1 MNKFELTQVG
11 SEALPTMHLA
21 ESALPTRTLAHQEQ
35 RFRSFVDHSCDIF
48 FELTADSCLGY
59 VSPQWQTTLGH
70 PLQEALGQS
79 FLAFVHPD
87 DHGAY
92 QTGFQQT
99 LLSGEKIGG
108 LALRLRCQDGSYKDC
123 MGSVWRVRSPVDA
136 TWVLAGTAKE
146 RPQAQKRD
154 EGLILARQIFETA
167 FEAIFVSDLE
177 GNLLEVNAEAC
188 RLAKYSREEMLRL
201 RNVDIVAQEEV
212 PRIDSELD
220 VADAGGVNE
229 NRWLLLCSDGSTVP
243 LDLVVQRLPGDR
255 YLAIGRNLTEREKIQ
270 KELTQARDAAEAA
283 NLTKSRFL
291 AAVSHDLRQPIQAIS
306 LFQEALRHTSLSDRQ
321 KSINS
326 NQALAIQSL
335 GGMLD
340 ALLDLSRLDVGAVTP
355 VPEVMACKTLL
366 QALDREF
373 WPLAQAKSLHLR
385 FCYARGPANVF
396 VDPRL
401 FQSLLGNLVGNAIKY
416 TERGGV
422 LICLRRRGG
431 QALIQVWDT
440 GIGIAPEKTE
450 SIFEEYRQIGNHERD
465 RSKGLGLGLTI
476 VRRLSKLLGTEV
488 VCRSRPGR
496 GSVFEFSL
504 PLVDTQPATTPAQT
518 ARATSL
524 TSPIPSCG
532 RIVVLEDDDMVSQA
546 LALNLTALGMRVTT
560 FRSAEAALAS
570 ADVHDASCYIS
581 DFRLPG
587 INGLEFLK
595 AIQQRSSTPI
605 KAVILSGDASPN
617 QIKLNPSCGWTV
629 LLKPVELEQLLA
641 AIKAQVAISSS

>member
-1 MNKFELTQVG
+1 MNKPAFTQADN
-11 SEALPTMHLA
+11 EAPPPMPVA
-21 ESALPTRTLAHQEQ
+21 ESTVPASTLARREQ
-35 RFRSFVDHSCDIF
+35 RFRSFVDHSSDLF
-48 FELTADSCLGY
+48 FELTADGSLGY
-59 VSPQWQTTLGH
+59 VSPQWQTALGH
-70 PLQEALGQS
+70 PQQETLGQS
-79 FLAFVHPD
+79 FLSFVHPD
-87 DHGAY
+87 DSAAC
-92 QTGFQQT
+92 QTCFQQT
-99 LLSGEKIGG
+99 LLSGEKSSA
-108 LALRLRCQDGSYKDC
+108 LAFRLRGQDGSYKDY
-123 MGSVWRVRSPVDA
+123 MGSVWRAQAPEET
-136 TWVLAGTAKE
+136 TWVLAGAVREQPPK
-146 RPQAQKRD
+146 QKLD

-167 FEAIFVSDLE
+167 FEAIFVSDLD

-188 RLAKYSREEMLRL
+188 RLAKYSREDMLRL
-201 RNVDIVAQEEV
+201 RNVDIVAKEEV

-270 KELTQARDAAEAA
+270 RELAQARDAAEAA

-306 LFQEALRHTSLSDRQ
+306 LFQEALRHTGLNDRQ
-321 KSINS
+321 KNINT
-326 NQALAIQSL
+326 NLALAIQSL

-340 ALLDLSRLDVGAVTP
+340 ALLDLSRLDAGAVTP
-355 VPEVMACKTLL
+355 IPEVKVCKTLL
-366 QALDREF
+366 HAIDREF
-373 WPLAQAKSLHLR
+373 WPLAQAKSLQLR
-385 FCYARGPANVF
+385 FFYTRGPASVF

-440 GIGIAPEKTE
+440 GIGIAPEKIE
-450 SIFEEYRQIGNHERD
+450 AIFEEYLQIGNHERD
-465 RSKGLGLGLTI
+465 RSKGLGLGLAI
-476 VRRLSKLLGTEV
+476 VRRLSRLLGTEV
-488 VCRSRPGR
+488 VCRSRPGL

-504 PLVDTQPATTPAQT
+504 PLVDAPPATSHAQVARTTP
-518 ARATSL
+518 L
-524 TSPIPSCG
+524 TSPLPSG
-532 RIVVLEDDDMVSQA
+532 RIIVLEDDGMVSQA

-560 FRSAEAALAS
+560 FSSAEAALAS
-570 ADVHDASCYIS
+570 ADVHDACCYIS

-587 INGLEFLK
+587 INGLEFLETL
-595 AIQQRSSTPI
+595 QQRSSKPI
-605 KAVILSGDASPN
+605 KAVILSGDASPD
-617 QIKLNPSCGWTV
+617 QIQLNPATGWTV

-641 AIKAQVAISSS
+641 AIEAQVSVSVSH

>member
-1 MNKFELTQVG
+1 MNKFAFTQASNDAPLLMPVTE
-11 SEALPTMHLA
+11 SVLPVN
-21 ESALPTRTLAHQEQ
+21 TLAHREQ
-35 RFRSFVDHSCDIF
+35 RFRSFVDNSSDIF
-48 FELTADSCLGY
+48 FELTAGGSLSY
-59 VSPQWQTTLGH
+59 VSPQWQTALGH
-70 PLQEALGQS
+70 PLQETLGQS
-79 FLAFVHPD
+79 FQAFVHPED
-87 DHGAY
+87 SAAC
-92 QTGFQQT
+92 QACFQQA
-99 LLSGEKIGG
+99 LLSREKSSD
-108 LALRLRCQDGSYKDC
+108 LAFRLRCQDGSYKDH
-123 MGSVWRVRSPVDA
+123 MGSVWRVLAPVEA
-136 TWVLAGTAKE
+136 TWVLAGAVKE
-146 RPQAQKRD
+146 RPQAAKLD

-167 FEAIFVSDLE
+167 FEAIFVCDLE

-188 RLAKYSREEMLRL
+188 RLAKYSREDMLRL

-270 KELTQARDAAEAA
+270 KELAQARDAAEAA

-306 LFQEALRHTSLSDRQ
+306 LFQEALRLTGLNDRQ
-321 KSINS
+321 KNIND
-326 NQALAIQSL
+326 NLALAIQSL
-335 GGMLD
+335 GGMLH
-340 ALLDLSRLDVGAVTP
+340 ALLDLSRLDAGAVTP
-355 VPEVMACKTLL
+355 VPEVRACRTLL
-366 QALDREF
+366 HALDREF
-373 WPLAQAKSLHLR
+373 WPLAQAKSLQLR
-385 FCYARGPANVF
+385 FCYTRGPASML

-401 FQSLLGNLVGNAIKY
+401 FQSMLGNLVGNAIKY

-431 QALIQVWDT
+431 HALIQVWDT
-440 GIGIAPEKTE
+440 GIGIAPSKIEA
-450 SIFEEYRQIGNHERD
+450 IFEEYRQIGNHERD
-465 RSKGLGLGLTI
+465 RSKGLGLGLSI
-476 VRRLSKLLGTEV
+476 VRRLSRLLGTEV

-504 PLVDTQPATTPAQT
+504 PLVNTPPATAHTQVM
-518 ARATSL
+518 RATPL
-524 TSPIPSCG
+524 TSPLPSG
-532 RIVVLEDDDMVSQA
+532 RIIVLEDDGMVSQA

-560 FRSAEAALAS
+560 FSSAEAALAS
-570 ADVHDASCYIS
+570 ADIHDAYCYIS

-587 INGLEFLK
+587 INGLEFLETL
-595 AIQQRSSTPI
+595 QQRSSTPI

-617 QIKLNPSCGWTV
+617 QIKLNPATSWTV

-641 AIKAQVAISSS
+641 AIEAQVSMSASH